1 MKTVFIKTI
10 LFILTFS
17 IISCE
22 KVIDVPLDNSEPRL
36 VIDAVIRWQK
46 GTVGNEQV
54 IKLSLTNNFYSNE
67 IIPASNAIVTITDS
81 NGVEYLFNQILN
93 TEDYVCLNFNP
104 VVNETYT
111 LVVQYEGEIY
121 TSTNTLLAT
130 PSITHVEQDIID
142 TFGED
147 IIQIK
152 FFYQDDAS
160 TTDYYLAG
168 VINPNKQVPEFGI
181 LDDEFSQ
188 GQELFGYYASSET
201 ESGSDLILS
210 IQSMNY
216 QFYDYMNKLLP
227 IASSDGNP
235 FATPTGTLRG
245 NIVNET
251 NFDNYALGY
260 FHLAETDIITYTVE

>member
-1 MKTVFIKTI
+1 MKTVIIKSI
-10 LFILTFS
+10 LFFLTFS
-17 IISCE
+17 FFSCE
-22 KVIDVPLDNSEPRL
+22 KVIDVPLDEAEPRL

-54 IKLSLTNNFYSNE
+54 IKLSLTNSFYSSE
-67 IIPASNAIVTITDS
+67 ITPASNAIVTITDS
-81 NGVEYLFNQILN
+81 NNQVFLFTQVPN
-93 TEDYVCLNFNP
+93 TENYVCLNFIP
-104 VVNETYT
+104 AISETYT
-111 LVVQYEGEIY
+111 LEVQYEGEIY
-121 TSTNTLLAT
+121 TSTNTLIAT
-130 PSITHVEQDIID
+130 PSITHVEQDVID

-147 IIQIK
+147 VIRIK
-152 FFYQDDAS
+152 FFYQDDAA
-160 TTDYYLAG
+160 TNDYYLVG
-168 VINPNKQVPEFGI
+168 VVNPNKQVPEFGI

-210 IQSMNY
+210 LQSMNY